1 MLFYGIMKHR
11 GDLMIKIAIVDDDMI
26 ILKKI
31 CSLIDKHIKQEK
43 NIDQFNKGMEFFNHL
58 NKCTYDIVF
67 LDIDMP
73 DISGFVIAGDL
84 KIIKPNVAIVF
95 VSNLENLVVDSI
107 RYKPL
112 AFIRKSRMEQDLISN
127 LDLLQNSFSETNEA
141 FFIEINGVN
150 TKIPLKDIMY
160 FEIENHDLYVQTLY
174 NSYRKKRD
182 RNNELNLKKLFEQYK
197 KEGFILASR
206 NYLVNY
212 RYIDVIDRDKIILK
226 NNARIAVS
234 PRNVNDIRRI
244 YQQFLMTG
252 GML

>member
-1 MLFYGIMKHR
+1 
-11 GDLMIKIAIVDDDMI
+11 MIRIAVVDDDII

-31 CSLIDKHIKQEK
+31 CSLINKHIKSEK
-43 NIDQFNKGMEFFNHL
+43 SIDQFNKGIDFFNNL
-58 NKCTYDIVF
+58 NKFSYDMVF

-73 DISGFVIAGDL
+73 EVNGFIIAGDL
-84 KIIKPNVAIVF
+84 KMIKPNIAIIF
-95 VSNLENLVVDSI
+95 VSNLENLIADSI

-112 AFIRKSRMEQDLISN
+112 AFIRKSKMEQDMLNN
-127 LDLLQNSFSETNEA
+127 LDLMQNILSETNEV
-141 FFIEINGVN
+141 FFVEINGVN
-150 TKIPLKDIMY
+150 TEISLKDIIY
-160 FEIENHDLYVQTLY
+160 FETENHDLYVQTLY

-197 KEGFILASR
+197 KEGFILISR

-212 RYIDVIDRDKIILK
+212 RYIDIIDHDKIILK
-226 NNARIAVS
+226 NKAKIIVS
-234 PRNVNDIRRI
+234 PRNVNDIKCI